1 MSAERK
7 SVAPT
12 FLRRQG
18 QLQID
23 YRRSA
28 SPNARKVVTSRHFV
42 IYTFVDKQ
50 NLSKI
55 SKKIFFLQIL
65 LLSAFRAPLLVRSF
79 CPTFKR
85 WAKFSSKNRARVIVL
100 HPHIS
105 IFAFF
110 AAFFSAVTPKNAAL
124 DFCAT
129 RLSKFFL
136 FLIFVEYFGQKC
148 VKIK

>member
-28 SPNARKVVTSRHFV
+28 SPDARKVVTSRHFV

-55 SKKIFFLQIL
+55 SKKNIFL
-65 LLSAFRAPLLVRSF
+65 A
-79 CPTFKR
+79 
-85 WAKFSSKNRARVIVL
+85 N
-100 HPHIS
+100 
-105 IFAFF
+105 FAFECVPRAF
-110 AAFFSAVTPKNAAL
+110 ARPLVLSDIQAL
-124 DFCAT
+124 G
-129 RLSKFFL
+129 K
-136 FLIFVEYFGQKC
+136 IFKQK
-148 VKIK
+148 